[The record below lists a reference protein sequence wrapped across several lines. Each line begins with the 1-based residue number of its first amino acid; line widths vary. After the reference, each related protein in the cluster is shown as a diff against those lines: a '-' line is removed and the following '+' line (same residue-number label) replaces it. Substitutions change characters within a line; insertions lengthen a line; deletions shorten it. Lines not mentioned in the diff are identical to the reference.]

1 MKEFMPFFLEYYVK
15 EIVKLMI
22 EKLGYDE
29 KKALGEFLDSETY
42 KMLENYEME
51 MWQFGYEAIFEL
63 WECEKITGNVL
74 NCSYISSN

>member
-1 MKEFMPFFLEYYVK
+1 
-15 EIVKLMI
+15 
-22 EKLGYDE
+22 
-29 KKALGEFLDSETY
+29 
-42 KMLENYEME
+42 ME